1 MCSRITWS
9 QTMAIPS
16 PLFLVVLPTLLAQAP
31 ALLVLILLGGRDVL
45 VVDRRRQLTLED
57 DRHVVL
63 EIANRRSLSAGP
75 ARGCTFP
82 AGSGQA
88 GEREAE
94 RAGEGP
100 ADQRGPPGDVEHQ
113 HRRQADDERA

>member
-1 MCSRITWS
+1 
-9 QTMAIPS
+9 MAIPS

-63 EIANRRSLSAGP
+63 EIANRR
-75 ARGCTFP
+75 
-82 AGSGQA
+82 
-88 GEREAE
+88 
-94 RAGEGP
+94 
-100 ADQRGPPGDVEHQ
+100 
-113 HRRQADDERA
+113 